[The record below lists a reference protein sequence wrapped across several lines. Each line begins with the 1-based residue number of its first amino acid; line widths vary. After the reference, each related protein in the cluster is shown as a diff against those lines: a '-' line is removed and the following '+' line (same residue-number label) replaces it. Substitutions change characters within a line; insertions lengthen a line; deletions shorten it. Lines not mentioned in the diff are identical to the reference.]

1 MTAVPTSVRL
11 SDDRRRLLVAWAD
24 GAASEASAMWLF
36 DNAAEATDAGNGQRL
51 HGALEIE
58 AAGSLADAA
67 LDDDA
72 VRLRFAGGAE
82 RRIGWSGLR
91 TDDDAAASAD
101 WAIEPW
107 LTPGPVAAETPIDFS
122 AYLHDDDALR
132 ETLRRVASRGLA
144 FLSGAPTEPGAVER
158 AVARFGFVRETNYG
172 RTFQVRTEPRPA
184 NLAYTPR
191 GLDLHADNPY
201 RDPPPS
207 LQLLHAITV
216 APRGGENQF
225 ADGFAH
231 AAALAREAPD
241 AFAMLRDQPV
251 GFRFT
256 GPGGD
261 RYETRVPIIET
272 GPDGAARIIR
282 LNHRSLRTADLD
294 PAGLDAWY
302 AAYLDFYRRVHDS
315 EHRYER
321 RLEAGDMV
329 IFDNW
334 RMLHGRSAYAD
345 DTAPRWLEGCYAD
358 RDGLLAT
365 LARLS
370 TGAG

>member
-1 MTAVPTSVRL
+1 LTSVPTSLRL
-11 SDDRRRLLVAWAD
+11 SDDRRWLSIAWAD
-24 GAASEASAMWLF
+24 GAASAASATWLF
-36 DNAAEATDAGNGQRL
+36 DNAAEALDAGNGQRL
-51 HGALEIE
+51 HGAMDIA
-58 AAGSLADAA
+58 AAGPLAHAA
-67 LDDDA
+67 LDGDA
-72 VRLRFAGGAE
+72 VRLRFEGGAE

-91 TDDDAAASAD
+91 NSPDAAAAD
-101 WAIEPW
+101 NRVEPW
-107 LTPGPVAAETPIDFS
+107 LTPEPVAAETPIDFA

-132 ETLRRVASRGLA
+132 ETLRRVARHGLA
-144 FLSGAPTEPGAVER
+144 FLSGAGTEPGAVER

-172 RTFQVRTEPRPA
+172 RSFHVRAEPRPE

-216 APRGGENQF
+216 APAGGENQF

-231 AAALAREAPD
+231 AAALAREAP
-241 AFAMLRDQPV
+241 ATFAILRDHPV

-256 GPGGD
+256 GPDGD

-272 GPDGAARIIR
+272 GPDGAPRIIR

-302 AAYLDFYRRVHDS
+302 GAYLDFYRRLHDPR
-315 EHRYER
+315 HRYER

-329 IFDNW
+329 VFDNW

-345 DTAPRWLEGCYAD
+345 DAAPRWLEGCYAD
-358 RDGLLAT
+358 RDGLLAS

-370 TGAG
+370 KGAA